1 MTRLRIHF
9 VCTANICRSA
19 YAGLRART
27 ILSPHDF
34 TTSSSGLQARAGVPI
49 DAEIA
54 AELRRRGID
63 PTGQTARRTETT
75 DIHDADLVLTM
86 ASWHRGVIL
95 ENWPEAVVRVFTLPQ
110 FVASARPQAPG
121 PTSTTGSGPASI
133 ITAAYQ
139 HRVPAGSVGDVADPY
154 SKGPEAAAACAAT
167 LDRLLIEL
175 DDLLAPVS
183 PPRRSAD

>member
-19 YAGLRART
+19 YAGLRAHT

-54 AELRRRGID
+54 AELTRRGVD

-110 FVASARPQAPG
+110 FVASARAVA
-121 PTSTTGSGPASI
+121 PTSGVLATSPAAI

-154 SKGPEAAAACAAT
+154 AKGPEAAAACAAT
-167 LDRLLIEL
+167 LDRLITEL
-175 DDLLAPVS
+175 DDLLAPMRV
-183 PPRRSAD
+183 PRRAAD